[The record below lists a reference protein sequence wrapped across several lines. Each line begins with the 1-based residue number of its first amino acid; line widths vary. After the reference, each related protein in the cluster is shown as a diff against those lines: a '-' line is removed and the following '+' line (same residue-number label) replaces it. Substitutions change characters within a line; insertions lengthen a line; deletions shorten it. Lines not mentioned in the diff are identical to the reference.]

1 RAMAAALDSGLD
13 EIARIK
19 AAARGSA
26 STSTVP
32 RWPMLVLRT
41 PKGWTGPREVD
52 GVPVE
57 GTWRAHQVPLA
68 GVRESPE
75 HLEQLE
81 TWMKSYRP
89 EELFDDDGRLAADIA
104 AQAPEGDA
112 RMSANPHANGGELL
126 RDLVLPDFRKYGV
139 DVTNPGTTR
148 AAAMHVL
155 GGYLRDVVAEN
166 R

>member
-1 RAMAAALDSGLD
+1 D

-68 GVRESPE
+68 SLAENPE
-75 HLEQLE
+75 HLRELE
-81 TWMKSYRP
+81 RWMKSYRP
-89 EELFDDDGRLAADIA
+89 DELFTAEGAPDPKLLELVPSGTLRLGAT
-104 AQAPEGDA
+104 PF
-112 RMSANPHANGGELL
+112 ANGGVL
-126 RDLVLPDFRKYGV
+126 RRNLRLPDYR
-139 DVTNPGTTR
+139 
-148 AAAMHVL
+148 
-155 GGYLRDVVAEN
+155 E
-166 R
+166 